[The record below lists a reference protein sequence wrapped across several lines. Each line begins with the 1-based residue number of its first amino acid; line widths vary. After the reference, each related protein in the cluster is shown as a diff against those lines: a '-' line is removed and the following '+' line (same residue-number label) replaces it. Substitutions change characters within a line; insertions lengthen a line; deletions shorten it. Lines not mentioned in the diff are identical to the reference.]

1 MLLVGSKC
9 LGSREPVLY
18 IFFSHWRLGT
28 MTLLGLLG
36 SVDVLD
42 NLQISWTSSL
52 QVAYK
57 WCKDDL
63 SIFWSCWFFLYYRLF
78 RDYPSRQSQY
88 SIGRGSMS
96 GFQGSR
102 SPILEISGPQILVVP
117 EKLWKYM
124 KHKIFPSP
132 ISGRSLIGFV
142 ASFWGPLWNHGLNM
156 IKSIAY
162 AVA

>member
-1 MLLVGSKC
+1 MFGFQGTGTVH
-9 LGSREPVLY
+9 Y
-18 IFFSHWRLGT
+18 FFSHWRLGT

-42 NLQISWTSSL
+42 NLQISCSHLAYSCCL
-52 QVAYK
+52 QVVFL
-57 WCKDDL
+57 DDL
-63 SIFWSCWFFLYYRLF
+63 FANLVKSSVSILAVDLPRL
-78 RDYPSRQSQY
+78 SGQSKPQN
-88 SIGRGSMS
+88 M
-96 GFQGSR
+96 
-102 SPILEISGPQILVVP
+102 EISGPQILVVP

-124 KHKIFPSP
+124 KHKMFPSP

-142 ASFWGPLWNHGLNM
+142 ASFWGPLWNHWLNM